1 MNGGAGDSGLL
12 LLVLL
17 LRGRGMGSGGG
28 RGGFIGVVVADD
40 VVSQAWNGERPRL
53 PLVRGRPLEGG
64 RLRETRL
71 GNCGRGRDED
81 SRISALLLLLPALPG
96 GVEMEI
102 VGDGCALFSDANE
115 STVNTLGCSLSRF
128 IPGTSFVP
136 CRFPFT
142 PLSQPQDRFRVTKA
156 GG

>member
-1 MNGGAGDSGLL
+1 LL
-12 LLVLL
+12 LLVLFFLVL
-17 LRGRGMGSGGG
+17 LRGRRMGSGGG
-28 RGGFIGVVVADD
+28 GGGGGGGD
-40 VVSQAWNGERPRL
+40 VVSRVWKGERPRL

-81 SRISALLLLLPALPG
+81 SRISALLLLLLLLPALSM

-115 STVNTLGCSLSRF
+115 STVNTLGCSLSRL
-128 IPGTSFVP
+128 IPGTSFAP

-142 PLSQPQDRFRVTKA
+142 PLSQPQDRFRATKA